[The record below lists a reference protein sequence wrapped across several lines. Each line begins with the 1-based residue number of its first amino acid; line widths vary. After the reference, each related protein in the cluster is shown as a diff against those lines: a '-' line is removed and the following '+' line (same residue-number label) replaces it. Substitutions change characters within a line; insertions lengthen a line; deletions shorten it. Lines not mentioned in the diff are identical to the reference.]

1 MRNATPFIDRN
12 LRRGDLNLLVN
23 LNRIAINDLT
33 ADFERDL
40 NSQFRFTRRSR
51 ANDGDDV
58 AQIVNLRSIGFVF

>member
-40 NSQFRFTRRSR
+40 NSQFGFTRRRR

-58 AQIVNLRSIGFVF
+58 ARIVNLRSIRFVF